1 MGGLT
6 MQQAKLHPFGHGGD
20 VKTAEAYGFDPRN
33 N

>member
-20 VKTAEAYGFDPRN
+20 VKTAGKLMALTLRK
-33 N
+33 